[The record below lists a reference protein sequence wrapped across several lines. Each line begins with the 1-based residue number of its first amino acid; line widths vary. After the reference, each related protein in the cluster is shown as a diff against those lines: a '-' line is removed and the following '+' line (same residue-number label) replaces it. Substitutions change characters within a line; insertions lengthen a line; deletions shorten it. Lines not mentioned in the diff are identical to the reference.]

1 MSLIRPASWLIYI
14 LVLGAI
20 SGWYPYPLLDV
31 DRLGHPAVLLSSVL
45 VMVLL
50 LGSGAVYR
58 LLDRGLPRRETGG
71 HRQARRGPGAVRGGW
86 CG

>member
-1 MSLIRPASWLIYI
+1 MSLMWPASWLIYI

-20 SGWYPYPLLDV
+20 SGWYPHPFLDV

-50 LGSGAVYR
+50 LGSGATYR
-58 LLDRGLPRRETGG
+58 LLDRGPPRRGT
-71 HRQARRGPGAVRGGW
+71 
-86 CG
+86 